1 MLSLVWLLA
10 TPWTVA
16 CQTPLSIEIFQ
27 SGILEWVAIS
37 YSKGSLLPRHINR
50 VSCKSP
56 VLQMNSLTDELQMN
70 SDDTTVSSGL
80 IYMCVCVYMYT
91 HTHIVTLFPG
101 GSDGKESTCNVGD
114 LGLIPG
120 LERTPGGHSNL
131 LQYSCLENPHG
142 ERSLAVYSPWSCK
155 ESDTT
160 EQLSTANEIPA
171 IKSYRSHHS
180 PDRHQNLCWN
190 KYFCHLRSM
199 AISVIIT
206 DDSRL
211 NTV

>member
-1 MLSLVWLLA
+1 MLAVLFLYVDVMVNLGFPGSSTEKESACNAGNPSHSWARKIPWRRDRLPTLVFL
-10 TPWTVA
+10 
-16 CQTPLSIEIFQ
+16 
-27 SGILEWVAIS
+27 G
-37 YSKGSLLPRHINR
+37 
-50 VSCKSP
+50 
-56 VLQMNSLTDELQMN
+56 
-70 SDDTTVSSGL
+70 
-80 IYMCVCVYMYT
+80 
-91 HTHIVTLFPG
+91 FPG
-101 GSDGKESTCNVGD
+101 GLDGKESTCNVGD

-180 PDRHQNLCWN
+180 PDRHQNLC
-190 KYFCHLRSM
+190 
-199 AISVIIT
+199 
-206 DDSRL
+206 
-211 NTV
+211 